1 MEPNR
6 VSITSKDVDISSRP
20 FVGSEAIAAGAV
32 TRAALKGPRF
42 RSPFR
47 GIAVATDVPDSYA
60 LHCEAAF
67 LTVRGTGALAGYS
80 AAEMLGADCAP
91 ARTPAEVVLPER
103 QRRARAG
110 LIVHRD
116 AVPDEEILRDVP
128 VRVRDR
134 RGRWRTVPCR
144 TVDAT
149 SPARTAFDLAR
160 REPRIEAVAAL
171 DALMCH
177 CRITPADVLAVAA
190 RHPGVR
196 GVARLPAL
204 VALAD
209 GRAESPMETRIRLAL
224 IDGGLPLPA
233 LQFPLGRYRL
243 DLAYPAAMLAVEY
256 DGEHHREQPQAH
268 DDLERQAYLTG
279 RGWTVIR
286 PTARE
291 VLAEPD
297 AVADRVRHAL
307 AFRRLGD

>member
-1 MEPNR
+1 MEPIR
-6 VSITSKDVDISSRP
+6 VSITSKGVDISRKP

-32 TRAALKGPRF
+32 TCAALKGPGY

-47 GIAVATDVPDSYA
+47 GIAVAADVPDSFA
-60 LHCEAAF
+60 LRCEAAF
-67 LTVRGTGALAGYS
+67 LVVRGTGALAGYS

-134 RGRWRTVPCR
+134 RGRWRTLPGR
-144 TVDAT
+144 TVDTT
-149 SPARTAFDLAR
+149 SPVRTAFDLAR
-160 REPRIEAVAAL
+160 REPRIEAVVAL
-171 DALMCH
+171 DALANH
-177 CRITPADVLAVAA
+177 CRISPADVLALAA

-196 GVARLPAL
+196 GITRLPGL

-224 IDGGLPLPA
+224 LDGGLPLPE

-256 DGEHHREQPQAH
+256 DGEHHREPAQARY
-268 DDLERQAYLTG
+268 DLERQEYIAG

-286 PTARE
+286 PAARE
-291 VLAEPD
+291 VLADPD
-297 AVADRVRHAL
+297 VLADRVRHAL
-307 AFRRLGD
+307 AFRRLAC

>member
-1 MEPNR
+1 MS
-6 VSITSKDVDISSRP
+6 VTSKGMDISRRP

-32 TRAALKGPRF
+32 TPAVLKGPGY

-47 GIAVATDVPDSYA
+47 GIAVAADVPDSFA
-60 LHCEAAF
+60 LRSEAAF
-67 LTVRGTGALAGYS
+67 LVVRGTGALAGYS

-91 ARTPAEVVLPER
+91 ASAPAEVVLPER
-103 QRRARAG
+103 QRRTRAG

-116 AVPDEEILRDVP
+116 AVPEAEIVRDVP

-134 RGRWRTVPCR
+134 RGRWRPLPGR
-144 TVDAT
+144 TVDTT
-149 SPARTAFDLAR
+149 SPVRTAFDLAR
-160 REPRIEAVAAL
+160 REPRIEAVVAL
-171 DALMCH
+171 DALACH
-177 CRITPADVLAVAA
+177 CRISPADVLALAE

-196 GVARLPAL
+196 GLSRLPGL

-224 IDGGLPLPA
+224 LDGGLPCTE

-256 DGEHHREQPQAH
+256 DGEHHREPAQARY
-268 DDLERQAYLTG
+268 DLERQAHIAR
-279 RGWTVIR
+279 RGWTVLR
-286 PTARE
+286 PSAHE
-291 VLAEPD
+291 VLADPE

-307 AFRRLGD
+307 ASRRPGC

>member
-1 MEPNR
+1 M
-6 VSITSKDVDISSRP
+6 DISSRP
-20 FVGSEAIAAGAV
+20 FVASEAIAAGVV
-32 TRAALKGPRF
+32 TRSTLKGPRF

-47 GIAVATDVPDSYA
+47 GIAVAVGVPDSYA
-60 LHCEAAF
+60 LRSEAAF

-91 ARTPAEVVLPER
+91 ARAPAEVVLPER

-110 LIVHRD
+110 LIVHRA

-134 RGRWRTVPCR
+134 RGRWTALPGR
-144 TVDAT
+144 TVDTT
-149 SPARTAFDLAR
+149 SPVRTAFDLAR
-160 REPRIEAVAAL
+160 REPRIEAVVAL

-177 CRITPADVLAVAA
+177 RRVAPADVLRLAA

-196 GVARLPAL
+196 GVSRLSAL

-224 IDGGLPLPA
+224 LDGGLPLPE

-256 DGEHHREQPQAH
+256 DGEHHREAAQAAY
-268 DDLERQAYLTG
+268 DLERQSYLATC
-279 RGWTVIR
+279 GWTVIR

-291 VLAEPD
+291 VLADPD

-307 AFRRLGD
+307 AFRRLGR